1 MPGKLKKLA
10 MPKREEIDMAELE
23 MDEMPA
29 EAAGGGDEGEEEM
42 PVEAGTLADVS
53 DEDLMAELKK
63 RGLMSKLEESSPEEM
78 ARDEMLGA
86 EEQEDEMSEYA

>member
-1 MPGKLKKLA
+1 

-29 EAAGGGDEGEEEM
+29 EGEGEGEEMAAEGEEM
-42 PVEAGTLADVS
+42 PVEAGPLADVS